1 MKRLLVSLAIGMAIC
16 AFAGCNS
23 EQKQYDDAV
32 SLLNQGQYQEAI
44 DIFKGLNGFNDSHDK
59 INEAYESMIDNYLSV
74 KDIDSA
80 INTLSQFE
88 QTADEESVN
97 RVKMSIAQSYFDTAK
112 YDQAFAIYKE
122 LGSYQGAD
130 NLLHDYVVQTY
141 KSGAIAQNIALSY
154 VSAYDILSDKDKA
167 FVDFCK
173 NRLPSEWESSSLGDY
188 FNKKNCTIKG
198 LLYTDLSAFDS
209 LNTAKGYIIWHYVPN
224 SEKTDRVTFFHLENG
239 VLSTR
244 VASSTATGPDFS
256 PYYSPDSGYDLNM
269 IGKAIAEIK

>member
-1 MKRLLVSLAIGMAIC
+1 MKRLLVSLAIGLAIC

-32 SLLNQGQYQEAI
+32 SLLNQGQYQDAI

-97 RVKMSIAQSYFDTAK
+97 RVKMSIAQSFFDTAK

-130 NLLHDYVVQTY
+130 KMLRDYVIQTY
-141 KSGAIAQNIALSY
+141 KSGAIDQNNALSY
-154 VSAYDILSDKDKA
+154 VSAYDILNDKDKA

-173 NRLPSEWESSSLGDY
+173 NKLPDGWGGTSLCSH
-188 FNKKNCTIKG
+188 FNNNSCKING
-198 LLYTDLSAFDS
+198 LLYTDLSAFHEK
-209 LNTAKGYIIWHYVPN
+209 NTAKGYIIWYYNPN
-224 SEKTDRVTFFHLENG
+224 TDKRDLVTFFHLENG
-239 VLSTR
+239 ELSTR
-244 VASSTATGPDFS
+244 VVSSTATGPDFS
-256 PYYSPDSGYDLNM
+256 PYYSPDSSYDLNL
-269 IGKAIAEIK
+269 IREAIAEVT